1 MSNQRPSRQ
10 QGFVLLVVMW
20 LLILLSGIAI
30 GMATTVQT
38 DSRLTHN
45 QLKEARARHLAQAG
59 VYLTVMKLLDPKRSE
74 AADAWNAPAETVE
87 VLGVPVRVRIVDEC
101 AKVDMNS
108 GWGLL
113 VTSVANAAAGD
124 GKAFSTPLGS
134 AILDWRDPDGRR
146 RMKGAEDDD
155 YAGAGEPFGAR
166 DGPMETVEEAQL
178 ILGVT
183 PAIYHRLKP
192 LVTVD
197 CLNAGVDPVVASPEV
212 LAAVPGIEPAVLAA
226 FLDAREREGIET
238 VETLAQALA
247 GDGKYFE
254 VSRKAAFTVVAT
266 VEPAPGV
273 EVSWGAIVRLTGDS
287 TRPYEFRAWKRV
299 PSDNA
304 AEPDGARQGPE
315 TAAAGG
321 GATGKK
327 SQNLKKMPYNQ
338 PNNPYTTKPY
348 KRPIN

>member
-1 MSNQRPSRQ
+1 MSEQRPSRQ
-10 QGFVLLVVMW
+10 RGFVLLVVMW

-30 GMATTVQT
+30 GMATKVQT
-38 DSRLTHN
+38 DSRLAHN
-45 QLKEARARHLAQAG
+45 QLTEARARHLAQAG

-74 AADAWNAPAETVE
+74 TAEAWNAPAETVE

-113 VTSVANAAAGD
+113 VISVANAAAGD
-124 GKAFSTPLGS
+124 GKAFSTSLGT

-146 RMKGAEDDD
+146 RLKGAEDDD
-155 YAGAGEPFGAR
+155 YVGAGEPFGAR
-166 DGPMETVEEAQL
+166 DGPMEAVEEAQL

-212 LAAVPGIEPAVLAA
+212 LAAVPGIEPAALAA
-226 FLDAREREGIET
+226 FLDARERQG
-238 VETLAQALA
+238 VETAETLVQTLA

-254 VSRKAAFTVVAT
+254 TSRKAAFTVVAT

-273 EVSWGAIVRLTGDS
+273 EISWGALVRLTGDS
-287 TRPYEFRAWKRV
+287 SRPYTFRAWKRV
-299 PSDNA
+299 PSDSA
-304 AEPDGARQGPE
+304 AEE
-315 TAAAGG
+315 
-321 GATGKK
+321 ATGKNA
-327 SQNLKKMPYNQ
+327 QN
-338 PNNPYTTKPY
+338 
-348 KRPIN
+348 